1 MESGNKA
8 LKYLIKAAPSGEMQ
22 DVLHHLATLAGS
34 MEAISEN
41 EELVATLRKYYETH
55 RAHVDLGDGK
65 IGMVCAAGTAGSAD
79 NGDFLY
85 YDNVKQCTFS
95 FNPITLKGE
104 IAMDEALPVPT
115 SDFRES
121 LVTALDAYS

>member
-34 MEAISEN
+34 VEAISQN
-41 EELVATLRKYYETH
+41 EECLAALRKFYETH
-55 RAHVDLGDGK
+55 RSHIDLGDGK
-65 IGMVCAAGTAGSAD
+65 IGMVTAAGTAGSAE

-85 YDNVKQCTFS
+85 YDNVK
-95 FNPITLKGE
+95 
-104 IAMDEALPVPT
+104 
-115 SDFRES
+115 
-121 LVTALDAYS
+121 